1 MLRETHSR
9 VVTLRPCPLGQPV
22 LARRP
27 LRVGLVGTFP
37 PRPCGLAT
45 FTADVATSLHK
56 AGDVV
61 VVASLVE
68 AAGLGPAGAT
78 YELVQSSE
86 ESARSVATLLSNDV
100 DVVLIQHEFG
110 IFGGRDSAV
119 LQALTDNLT
128 VPYVVTLH
136 TVIEKFQRWQLTALA
151 TPLAGA
157 ALVFVFSD
165 EAVAL
170 VASQFAELATKCC
183 VVPHAAPAALFG
195 GSRVGLR
202 ERLDL
207 TEQTMVIS
215 TFGLL
220 SPSKGI
226 EHVIQAMPAV
236 RRHVDDVVY
245 LVAGRTHPE
254 VVRRTGERYRESLET
269 LTRSLGVADIVQ
281 FRDWF
286 HDVDELA
293 VLLHATDVF
302 VTPYSDAEQIVSGAL
317 SFAIAAGVP
326 FVSTPYRYATGL
338 ARQGC
343 GLTVPFGDDDALA
356 DVLTR
361 ALTDDELRRKMAG
374 RAKVVSAARSWPQVG
389 QLIHGLLIQMV
400 DARWSEAAH
409 DQEHSSVV
417 MARRTAAGLQLA

>member
-1 MLRETHSR
+1 MLQATDST
-9 VVTLRPCPLGQPV
+9 VSNLRRCPIEPDGRD
-22 LARRP
+22 RRP

-45 FTADVATSLHK
+45 FTADVAASLQG

-61 VVASLVE
+61 VVAALVD
-68 AAGLGPAGAT
+68 AAGVGIAGVT
-78 YELVQSSE
+78 YELLQSSE

-110 IFGGRDSAV
+110 IFGGRGSAV

-136 TVIEKFQRWQLTALA
+136 TVIEHFRGWQMTALVA
-151 TPLAGA
+151 PLAGA

-170 VASQFAELATKCC
+170 VASQFAGVESKCC
-183 VVPHAAPAALFG
+183 VVPHAAPLALYG
-195 GSRVGLR
+195 RPEVDLRTRLGLPV
-202 ERLDL
+202 D
-207 TEQTMVIS
+207 TMVIS

-226 EHVIQAMPAV
+226 EHVIRAMPTLRRRV
-236 RRHVDDVVY
+236 RDVVY
-245 LVAGRTHPE
+245 LIAGRTHPD
-254 VVRRTGERYRESLET
+254 VVRRRGERYRDSLESLA
-269 LTRSLGVADIVQ
+269 RSLGVDDIVR

-286 HDVDELA
+286 HDVDELSA
-293 VLLHATDVF
+293 LLHATDVF

-338 ARQGC
+338 AAQGC

-356 DVLTR
+356 DALAR
-361 ALTDDELRRKMAG
+361 ALTDDELRHRMAQ
-374 RAKVVSAARSWPQVG
+374 RAAAVSAARSWPQVG
-389 QLIHGLLIQMV
+389 QLINVLLDHVV
-400 DARWSEAAH
+400 DERWAERLVHAPVAAT
-409 DQEHSSVV
+409 SVGV
-417 MARRTAAGLQLA
+417 RVS

>member
-1 MLRETHSR
+1 M
-9 VVTLRPCPLGQPV
+9 
-22 LARRP
+22 
-27 LRVGLVGTFP
+27 GTFP

-45 FTADVATSLHK
+45 FTADVAASLRN

-68 AAGLGPAGAT
+68 ASGHGLDGAT

-86 ESARSVATLLSNDV
+86 ESAVAVATLLSNDV

-110 IFGGRDSAV
+110 IFDGRGSAV
-119 LQALTDNLT
+119 LRALTDNLT

-136 TVIEKFQRWQLTALA
+136 TVLAQFERWQVRALA
-151 TPLAGA
+151 APLAGA

-170 VASQFAELATKCC
+170 VTSQFADLASKCC

-195 GSRVGLR
+195 RSRDGVR
-202 ERLDL
+202 ERMNLA
-207 TEQTMVIS
+207 EHTMVIS

-226 EHVIQAMPAV
+226 EHVIRAMPAV
-236 RRHVDDVVY
+236 RQRVSDVVY

-254 VVRRTGERYRESLET
+254 VVRRKGERYRESLVA
-269 LTRSLGVADIVQ
+269 LAHALGVDDIVR

-286 HDVDELA
+286 HDDDELT
-293 VLLHATDVF
+293 VLLHATDLF

-343 GLTVPFGDDDALA
+343 GLTVPFGDDGALGDA
-356 DVLTR
+356 VTR
-361 ALTDDELRRKMAG
+361 ALTENELRHEMAA
-374 RAKVVSAARSWPQVG
+374 RATAVSAARSWPQVG
-389 QLIHGLLIQMV
+389 QLIHGLLDHVIDLRWAEVVHDV
-400 DARWSEAAH
+400 DRSASVLSMRMPRPMAMAMAMATDAA
-409 DQEHSSVV
+409 VLLV
-417 MARRTAAGLQLA
+417 